1 MTEQELRIA
10 LLIAEGVTN
19 REAAASLYLSPK
31 TIGYHLGKVYEAR
44 RPLAHGAGAR
54 TGRGPAA
61 WSREERWNAGQHSIL
76 IRRTC
81 LCYRMCMSMTRRLQ
95 ILLDEERHERLLR
108 ASRERRQ
115 SVGAVVRDA
124 IDRALPGDEDRRRR
138 AGRAILAAEPMD
150 VPDDPAEL
158 RRELDEARSRGR

>member
-1 MTEQELRIA
+1 
-10 LLIAEGVTN
+10 
-19 REAAASLYLSPK
+19 
-31 TIGYHLGKVYEAR
+31 
-44 RPLAHGAGAR
+44 
-54 TGRGPAA
+54 
-61 WSREERWNAGQHSIL
+61 
-76 IRRTC
+76 
-81 LCYRMCMSMTRRLQ
+81 MCMSMTRRLQ